1 MGITALVCVTLVV
14 VGLQA
19 LFWITGQTTS
29 TQFLEVVA
37 NFLQF
42 VTVPGMFIGLAFRLI
57 FPREVRQSQSD
68 QPLYPN
74 DPWRAV
80 PGVSVTPLD
89 KNAVRLDGKGR
100 AFIVVDNGK
109 AAREIDPTTGEYVS
123 NPIYGTS
130 RGGRP
135 AAENLAH
142 LINYKIN
149 TGT

>member
-1 MGITALVCVTLVV
+1 MGITALICVTLVV

-19 LFWITGQTTS
+19 LFWITGQTT
-29 TQFLEVVA
+29 TEHFLEVTWT
-37 NFLQF
+37 FLQF
-42 VTVPGMFIGLAFRLI
+42 VTVPGMFIGVIFRII
-57 FPREVRQSQSD
+57 FPREVRQPQSD
-68 QPLYPN
+68 QLLYKH
-74 DPWRAV
+74 DPWAAV
-80 PGVSVTPLD
+80 TGLSVTALD
-89 KNAVRLDGKGR
+89 KNAIRLDGKGR